1 MITLSV
7 KNPWSYLIAA
17 GVKDVENRSWS
28 TSYRGR
34 MLIHSSA
41 GNLDWPGTEWLPT
54 ELYELA
60 SELIEADTPREAL
73 PPQLRGY
80 AELCDWC
87 ERRLPG
93 FDQSVWRDPDRFDRD
108 LAAACQRHGMPLR
121 AQAIIGEVDLVDVV
135 QDLSISLWAE
145 PNSYHWIV
153 ANPRLYEQ
161 PILGV
166 KGHLRLWHY
175 KGPLPSYNIS

>member
-1 MITLSV
+1 MMIGKSSPFDSSTNNSV
-7 KNPWSYLIAA
+7 IVHDYNIRKKSVVVFDC
-17 GVKDVENRSWS
+17 G
-28 TSYRGR
+28 
-34 MLIHSSA
+34 
-41 GNLDWPGTEWLPT
+41 
-54 ELYELA
+54 
-60 SELIEADTPREAL
+60 
-73 PPQLRGY
+73 
-80 AELCDWC
+80 
-87 ERRLPG
+87 RRLPG

-135 QDLSISLWAE
+135 QDSISLWAE

-153 ANPRLYEQ
+153 ANPRLYER

-175 KGPLPSYNIS
+175 KGPLPSCNIS